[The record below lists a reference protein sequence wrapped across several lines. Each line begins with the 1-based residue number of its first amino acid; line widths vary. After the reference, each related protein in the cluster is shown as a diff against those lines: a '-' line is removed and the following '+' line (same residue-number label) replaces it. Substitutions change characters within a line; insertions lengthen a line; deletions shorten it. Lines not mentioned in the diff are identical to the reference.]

1 MDIVIDQK
9 SQGERIDKFTELKL
23 KDLGFK
29 QATRSMIKD
38 DINKGC
44 TVNGQEIKPS
54 YKLKMEDEVHIDE
67 NYWKHFFEHQNLSE
81 DIVAQKG
88 DLEIIYEDDYL
99 IVLNKPKGMVVHPGV
114 GNRKNT
120 LANYLKEY
128 LQSKNQFDQNM
139 DRAGIVHRL
148 DKGVSGLLVTAKSKE
163 VQDALKKQFAKREV
177 EKIYLA
183 KVEKYKS
190 SEITSINEKETDQ
203 VLEEINQ
210 KGFDKSG
217 WFEAKGYVGRD
228 LVNRYKMQF
237 KLYQFRGSKPAKS
250 YILPVKDNQLLIKIV
265 TGRMHQIRAT
275 LYYYGFYIIGDDLYK
290 PGKRQKSS
298 DKIMLKSIYLSF
310 NHPVTKEKLSFLK
323 T

>member
-1 MDIVIDQK
+1 MDIIVDQK
-9 SQGERIDKFTELKL
+9 YQGERIDKFTEIKL

-29 QATRSMIKD
+29 QATRNMIKNA
-38 DINKGC
+38 ISKGC
-44 TVNGQEIKPS
+44 IVNGQEIKPS
-54 YKLKMEDEVHIDE
+54 YKLKMEDEIHINKE
-67 NYWKHFFEHQNLSE
+67 YWRKFFSNLDLSE
-81 DIVAQKG
+81 DILAQKG
-88 DLEIIYEDDYL
+88 NLDIIYEDEYL
-99 IVLNKPKGMVVHPGV
+99 IVLNKPKGIVIHPGV
-114 GNRKNT
+114 GNRKDT

-148 DKGVSGLLVTAKSKE
+148 DKGVSGILVTAKNKT
-163 VQDALKKQFAKREV
+163 VQEALKKQFSKREV

-183 KVEKYKS
+183 KVEKYKL
-190 SEITSINEKETDQ
+190 SEVRGVKQKELSK
-203 VLEEINQ
+203 VLEKIKN
-210 KGFDKSG
+210 KGFDKEG

-237 KLYQFRGSKPAKS
+237 KLYEFRGSKLARS
-250 YILPVKDNQLLIKIV
+250 YILPVEDNQLLIKIV

-290 PGKRQKSS
+290 PGKRENSS

-310 NHPVTKEKLSFLK
+310 KHPITQEKLSFLN